1 MRTFYTFPNPYTPTG
16 ITYGTIDKRT
26 ERFRG
31 RFRIGGEDYYIQDAD
46 DFGLRGFDSIIYR
59 GSDVIKSTEKIEP
72 NYIPDAHDLEVSR
85 KVRSKI
91 VHLLGR

>member
-72 NYIPDAHDLEVSR
+72 NYIPDAHDFEVR
-85 KVRSKI
+85 
-91 VHLLGR
+91 